1 MYIYDVFALLL
12 TSMSHTFLYIQLIR
26 YNRLSYR
33 MLASLS
39 VVFIILLVIVVT
51 VTRYPELNSTIVLFL
66 ISLGLMQNELN
77 FMRNLYFALVSMVI
91 ITLVKMLFLEVGM
104 KLFMLTPFDFYL
116 WTASIIHLIVS
127 LITFI
132 GIVLARKRIQS
143 IAQYIVGS
151 PLYYVTYIL
160 LIIGFIIELILT
172 SPSTDFL
179 AKLNQ
184 QYGELS
190 FISAIILFL
199 VLLLI
204 VLLSSHLAKE
214 KLVEE
219 HETRLDKELLDYVEK
234 LESMHDELASFRH
247 DYINVLLALEA
258 GIRTKNVN
266 EIEQVYYEVIT
277 PTLKLINDHE
287 LDIAKLSRIHIPE
300 VKSVLR
306 AKVGTAQQQQIKVML
321 DIPEKIATVSM
332 PIVHFIRIISVLLDN
347 ATEEAVH
354 SEEKVLQIAFFE
366 MDAEQYFV
374 VRNSSNYKE
383 IDLQKIYEKNYSSK
397 EEGRGYGLF
406 SLKRIINKTNNATLE
421 TTYMSPHFTQTFI
434 LKKQITIYD
443 GNQTE

>member
-1 MYIYDVFALLL
+1 MYIYDLFAILL

-26 YNRLSYR
+26 YNRLSVR
-33 MLASLS
+33 MLITLS
-39 VVFIILLVIVVT
+39 AVFIILLAIVVT

-66 ISLGLMQNELN
+66 ISLGLMQNELK
-77 FMRNLYFALVSMVI
+77 FKHNLYFALVSMVI
-91 ITLVKMLFLEVGM
+91 ITLVKMLLFDLGM
-104 KLFMLTPFDFYL
+104 KIFMLTPFNLYL
-116 WTASIIHLIVS
+116 WTGSIIHLIVS
-127 LITFI
+127 TLTFI
-132 GIVLARKRIQS
+132 GILLARKRIQK

-160 LIIGFIIELILT
+160 LIVGFIIELILT
-172 SPSTDFL
+172 RPSTDFL

-190 FISAIILFL
+190 YISAIVLFFI
-199 VLLLI
+199 LLLI

-219 HETRLDKELLDYVEK
+219 HEKRLDKELLDYVEK

-266 EIEQVYYEVIT
+266 EIAQVYYDVIT

-300 VKSVLR
+300 VRSVLR

-332 PIVHFIRIISVLLDN
+332 PIVPFIRIISVLLDN
-347 ATEEAVH
+347 AIEEAVH

-366 MDAEQYFV
+366 MDSRQYFI
-374 VRNSSNYKE
+374 VRNSSKDE
-383 IDLQKIYEKNYSSK
+383 AIDLQKIYEKNHSSK
-397 EEGRGYGLF
+397 EGARGYGLF
-406 SLKRIINKTNNATLE
+406 SLKRIMNKTNNATLE
-421 TTYMSPHFTQTFI
+421 TTYVSPYFTQTFI
-434 LKKQITIYD
+434 LKEMK
-443 GNQTE
+443 

>member
-1 MYIYDVFALLL
+1 
-12 TSMSHTFLYIQLIR
+12 
-26 YNRLSYR
+26 
-33 MLASLS
+33 
-39 VVFIILLVIVVT
+39 
-51 VTRYPELNSTIVLFL
+51 
-66 ISLGLMQNELN
+66 
-77 FMRNLYFALVSMVI
+77 
-91 ITLVKMLFLEVGM
+91 
-104 KLFMLTPFDFYL
+104 
-116 WTASIIHLIVS
+116 
-127 LITFI
+127 
-132 GIVLARKRIQS
+132 
-143 IAQYIVGS
+143 
-151 PLYYVTYIL
+151 
-160 LIIGFIIELILT
+160 
-172 SPSTDFL
+172 
-179 AKLNQ
+179 
-184 QYGELS
+184 
-190 FISAIILFL
+190 ILFL

-332 PIVHFIRIISVLLDN
+332 PIVPFIRIISVLLDN

-434 LKKQITIYD
+434 LKK
-443 GNQTE
+443 

>member
-26 YNRLSYR
+26 YSRLSYG
-33 MLASLS
+33 MLAALS
-39 VVFIILLVIVVT
+39 AVFILLLGIIVT
-51 VTRYPELNSTIVLFL
+51 VTGYPELNSTIVLFL
-66 ISLGLMQNELN
+66 MSLGLMQNELK

-91 ITLVKMLFLEVGM
+91 ITLVKILFLEVGM

-116 WTASIIHLIVS
+116 WTASIIHLSVS

-132 GIVLARKRIQS
+132 GIVLARKRIQR

-151 PLYYVTYIL
+151 PLYYITYIL
-160 LIIGFIIELILT
+160 LIVGFIIELILT
-172 SPSTDFL
+172 RPSTDFL

-190 FISAIILFL
+190 YISAIVLFFI
-199 VLLLI
+199 LLLI

-219 HETRLDKELLDYVEK
+219 HEKRLDKELLDYVEK

-266 EIEQVYYEVIT
+266 EIAQVYYDVIT

-300 VKSVLR
+300 VRSVLR

-321 DIPEKIATVSM
+321 DIPEKIESVSM
-332 PIVHFIRIISVLLDN
+332 TIISFIRIISVLVDN
-347 ATEEAVH
+347 AIEEAVH
-354 SEEKVLQIAFFE
+354 SEEKILQIAFFE
-366 MDAEQYFV
+366 MDSRQYFI
-374 VRNSSNYKE
+374 VRNSSKDE
-383 IDLQKIYEKNYSSK
+383 AIDLQKIYEKNHSSK
-397 EEGRGYGLF
+397 EGARGYGLF
-406 SLKRIINKTNNATLE
+406 SLKRIMNKTNNATLE
-421 TTYMSPHFTQTFI
+421 TTYLSPYFTQTFI
-434 LKKQITIYD
+434 LKEMK
-443 GNQTE
+443 

>member
-26 YNRLSYR
+26 YSRLSYG
-33 MLASLS
+33 MLAALS
-39 VVFIILLVIVVT
+39 AVFILLLGIIVT
-51 VTRYPELNSTIVLFL
+51 VTGYPELNSTIVLFL
-66 ISLGLMQNELN
+66 MSLGLMQNELK

-91 ITLVKMLFLEVGM
+91 ITLVKILFLEVGM

-116 WTASIIHLIVS
+116 WTASIIHLSVS
-127 LITFI
+127 LIIFI
-132 GIVLARKRIQS
+132 GIVLAHKRIQR

-151 PLYYVTYIL
+151 PLYYITYIL
-160 LIIGFIIELILT
+160 LIVGFIIELILT
-172 SPSTDFL
+172 RPSTDFL

-190 FISAIILFL
+190 YISAIVLFFI
-199 VLLLI
+199 LLLI

-219 HETRLDKELLDYVEK
+219 HEKRLDKELLDYVEK

-266 EIEQVYYEVIT
+266 EIAQVYYDVIT

-300 VKSVLR
+300 VRSVLR

-321 DIPEKIATVSM
+321 DIPEKIESVSM
-332 PIVHFIRIISVLLDN
+332 TIISFIRIISVLVDN
-347 ATEEAVH
+347 AIEEAVH
-354 SEEKVLQIAFFE
+354 SEEKILQIAFFE
-366 MDAEQYFV
+366 MDSRQYFI
-374 VRNSSNYKE
+374 VRNSSKDE
-383 IDLQKIYEKNYSSK
+383 AIDLQKIYEKNHSSK
-397 EEGRGYGLF
+397 EGARGYGLF
-406 SLKRIINKTNNATLE
+406 SLKRIMNKTNNATLE
-421 TTYMSPHFTQTFI
+421 TTYVSPYFTQTFI
-434 LKKQITIYD
+434 LKEMK
-443 GNQTE
+443 

>member
-1 MYIYDVFALLL
+1 MLAALSAVFILLL
-12 TSMSHTFLYIQLIR
+12 G
-26 YNRLSYR
+26 
-33 MLASLS
+33 
-39 VVFIILLVIVVT
+39 IIVT
-51 VTRYPELNSTIVLFL
+51 VTGYPELNSTIVLFL
-66 ISLGLMQNELN
+66 MSLGLMQNELK

-91 ITLVKMLFLEVGM
+91 ITLVKILFLEVGM

-116 WTASIIHLIVS
+116 WTASIIHLSVS

-132 GIVLARKRIQS
+132 GIVLARKRIQR

-151 PLYYVTYIL
+151 PLYYITYITYIL
-160 LIIGFIIELILT
+160 LIVGFIIELILT
-172 SPSTDFL
+172 RPSTDFL

-190 FISAIILFL
+190 YISAIVLFFI
-199 VLLLI
+199 LLLI

-219 HETRLDKELLDYVEK
+219 HEKRLDKELLDYVEK

-266 EIEQVYYEVIT
+266 EIAQVYYDVIT

-300 VKSVLR
+300 VRSVLR

-321 DIPEKIATVSM
+321 DIPEKIESVSM
-332 PIVHFIRIISVLLDN
+332 TIISFIRIISVLVDN
-347 ATEEAVH
+347 AIEEAVH
-354 SEEKVLQIAFFE
+354 SEEKILQIAFFE
-366 MDAEQYFV
+366 MDSRQYFI
-374 VRNSSNYKE
+374 VRNSSKDE
-383 IDLQKIYEKNYSSK
+383 AIDLQKIYEKNHSSK
-397 EEGRGYGLF
+397 EGARGYGLF
-406 SLKRIINKTNNATLE
+406 SLKRIMNKTNNATLE
-421 TTYMSPHFTQTFI
+421 TTYISPYFTQTFI
-434 LKKQITIYD
+434 LKEMK
-443 GNQTE
+443 

>member
-26 YNRLSYR
+26 YSRLSYG
-33 MLASLS
+33 MLAALS
-39 VVFIILLVIVVT
+39 AVFILLLGIIVT
-51 VTRYPELNSTIVLFL
+51 VTGYPKFNSTIVLFL
-66 ISLGLMQNELN
+66 ISLGLMQNELK

-91 ITLVKMLFLEVGM
+91 ITLVKILFLEVGM
-104 KLFMLTPFDFYL
+104 KLFMLTQFDFYL
-116 WTASIIHLIVS
+116 WTASIIHLSVS

-132 GIVLARKRIQS
+132 GIVLARKRIQR

-151 PLYYVTYIL
+151 PLYYITYIL
-160 LIIGFIIELILT
+160 LIVGFIIELILT
-172 SPSTDFL
+172 RPSTDFL

-190 FISAIILFL
+190 YISAIVLFFI
-199 VLLLI
+199 LLLI

-219 HETRLDKELLDYVEK
+219 HEKRLDKELLDYVEK

-266 EIEQVYYEVIT
+266 EIAQVYYDVIT

-300 VKSVLR
+300 VRSVLR

-332 PIVHFIRIISVLLDN
+332 PIVPFIRIISVLLDN
-347 ATEEAVH
+347 AIEEAVH

-366 MDAEQYFV
+366 MDSRQYFI
-374 VRNSSNYKE
+374 VRNSSKDE
-383 IDLQKIYEKNYSSK
+383 AIDLQKIYEKNHSSK
-397 EEGRGYGLF
+397 EGARGYGLF
-406 SLKRIINKTNNATLE
+406 SLKRIMNKTNNATLE
-421 TTYMSPHFTQTFI
+421 TTYVSPYFTQTFI
-434 LKKQITIYD
+434 LKEMK
-443 GNQTE
+443 

>member
-26 YNRLSYR
+26 YSRLSYG
-33 MLASLS
+33 MLAALS
-39 VVFIILLVIVVT
+39 AVFILLLGIIVT
-51 VTRYPELNSTIVLFL
+51 VTGYPELNSTIVLFL
-66 ISLGLMQNELN
+66 MSLGLMQNELK

-91 ITLVKMLFLEVGM
+91 ITLVKILFLEVGM

-116 WTASIIHLIVS
+116 WTASIIHLSVS

-132 GIVLARKRIQS
+132 GIVLARKRIQR

-151 PLYYVTYIL
+151 PLYYITYIL
-160 LIIGFIIELILT
+160 LIVGFIIELILT
-172 SPSTDFL
+172 RPSTDFL

-190 FISAIILFL
+190 YISAIVLFFI
-199 VLLLI
+199 LLLI

-219 HETRLDKELLDYVEK
+219 HEERLDKELLDYVEK

-266 EIEQVYYEVIT
+266 EIAQVYYDVIT

-300 VKSVLR
+300 VRSVLR

-332 PIVHFIRIISVLLDN
+332 PIVPFIRIISVLLDN
-347 ATEEAVH
+347 AIEEAVH

-366 MDAEQYFV
+366 MDSRQYFI
-374 VRNSSNYKE
+374 VRNSSKDE
-383 IDLQKIYEKNYSSK
+383 AIDLQKIYEKNHSSK
-397 EEGRGYGLF
+397 EGARGYGLF
-406 SLKRIINKTNNATLE
+406 SLKRIMNKTNNATLE
-421 TTYMSPHFTQTFI
+421 TTYVSPYFTQTFI
-434 LKKQITIYD
+434 LKEMK
-443 GNQTE
+443 

>member
-26 YNRLSYR
+26 YSRLSYG
-33 MLASLS
+33 MLAALS
-39 VVFIILLVIVVT
+39 AVFILLLGIIVT
-51 VTRYPELNSTIVLFL
+51 VTGYPEFNSTIVLFL
-66 ISLGLMQNELN
+66 ISLGLMQNELK

-91 ITLVKMLFLEVGM
+91 ITLVKILFLEVGM
-104 KLFMLTPFDFYL
+104 KLFMLTQFDFYL
-116 WTASIIHLIVS
+116 WTASIIHLSVS

-132 GIVLARKRIQS
+132 GIVLARKRIQR

-151 PLYYVTYIL
+151 PLYYITYIL
-160 LIIGFIIELILT
+160 LIVGFIIELILT
-172 SPSTDFL
+172 RPSTDFL

-190 FISAIILFL
+190 YISAIVLFFI
-199 VLLLI
+199 LLLI

-219 HETRLDKELLDYVEK
+219 HEKRLDKELLDYVEK

-266 EIEQVYYEVIT
+266 EIAQVYYDVIT

-300 VKSVLR
+300 VRSVLR

-332 PIVHFIRIISVLLDN
+332 PIVPFIRIISVLLDN
-347 ATEEAVH
+347 AIEEAVH

-366 MDAEQYFV
+366 MDSRQYFI
-374 VRNSSNYKE
+374 VRNSSKDE
-383 IDLQKIYEKNYSSK
+383 AIDLQKIYEKNHSSK
-397 EEGRGYGLF
+397 EGARGYGLF
-406 SLKRIINKTNNATLE
+406 SLKRIMNKTNNATLE
-421 TTYMSPHFTQTFI
+421 TTYVSPYFTQTFI
-434 LKKQITIYD
+434 LKEMK
-443 GNQTE
+443 

>member
-1 MYIYDVFALLL
+1 MYIYDLFALLL

-33 MLASLS
+33 MLAGLS
-39 VVFIILLVIVVT
+39 AVFIILLAIVVT

-66 ISLGLMQNELN
+66 ISLGLMQNELK
-77 FMRNLYFALVSMVI
+77 FKHNLYFALVSMVV
-91 ITLVKMLFLEVGM
+91 ITLVKMLCFALGM
-104 KLFMLTPFDFYL
+104 KLFMLTPFNLYL
-116 WTASIIHLIVS
+116 WTGSIIHLCVS
-127 LITFI
+127 LITFV
-132 GIVLARKRIQS
+132 GIIVTRKQIKK

-151 PLYYVTYIL
+151 PLYYISYVL
-160 LIIGFIIELILT
+160 LIIGFMIELILT
-172 SPSTDFL
+172 SPSNDFL
-179 AKLNQ
+179 ANLNQ
-184 QYGELS
+184 QYGEVS

-214 KLVEE
+214 KLLEE
-219 HETRLDKELLDYVEK
+219 HEKRLDKELLDYVEK

-266 EIEQVYYEVIT
+266 EIEQVYYDVIT

-321 DIPEKIATVSM
+321 DIPEKIETVSM
-332 PIVHFIRIISVLLDN
+332 SIVSFIRIISVLLDN
-347 ATEEAVH
+347 AIEEAVH
-354 SEEKVLQIAFFE
+354 SEERVLQIAFFE

-374 VRNSSNYKE
+374 VRNSSHYNE

-397 EEGRGYGLF
+397 EGDRGYGLF

-421 TTYMSPHFTQTFI
+421 TTYTSPYFTQTFI
-434 LKKQITIYD
+434 QKKITIYD

>member
-26 YNRLSYR
+26 YSRLSYG
-33 MLASLS
+33 MLAALS
-39 VVFIILLVIVVT
+39 AVFILLLGIIVT
-51 VTRYPELNSTIVLFL
+51 VTGYPELNSTIVLFL
-66 ISLGLMQNELN
+66 MSLGLMQNELK

-91 ITLVKMLFLEVGM
+91 ITLVKILFLEVGM

-116 WTASIIHLIVS
+116 WTASIIHLSVS

-132 GIVLARKRIQS
+132 GIVLARKRIQR

-151 PLYYVTYIL
+151 PLYYITYIL
-160 LIIGFIIELILT
+160 LIVGFIIELILT
-172 SPSTDFL
+172 RPSTDFL

-190 FISAIILFL
+190 YISAIVLFFI
-199 VLLLI
+199 LLLI

-219 HETRLDKELLDYVEK
+219 HEKRLDKELLDYVEK

-266 EIEQVYYEVIT
+266 EIAQVYYDVIT

-300 VKSVLR
+300 VRSVLR

-332 PIVHFIRIISVLLDN
+332 PIVPFIRIISVLLDN
-347 ATEEAVH
+347 AIEEAVH

-366 MDAEQYFV
+366 MDSRQYFI
-374 VRNSSNYKE
+374 VRNSSKDE
-383 IDLQKIYEKNYSSK
+383 AIDLQKIYEKNHSSK
-397 EEGRGYGLF
+397 EGARGYGLF
-406 SLKRIINKTNNATLE
+406 SLKRIMNKTNNATLE
-421 TTYMSPHFTQTFI
+421 TTYVSPYFTQTFI
-434 LKKQITIYD
+434 LKEMK
-443 GNQTE
+443 